1 MNKLKNKNRLQSCN
15 SGDDKKR
22 KTFTV
27 KSVTHNAEK
36 VKCVVAT
43 KELNAYQ
50 KLVIRRV
57 YYMSRNRRELINGL
71 KALQFCTYEIVVES
85 LREQGLI
92 DNEDYYN
99 LMTEVER

>member
-1 MNKLKNKNRLQSCN
+1 MNNTQKKKCPSTTNAK
-15 SGDDKKR
+15 GDR
-22 KTFTV
+22 KIFTI

-36 VKCVVAT
+36 VKCATTT

-57 YYMSRNRRELINGL
+57 YYMSRNRRELVSGL
-71 KALQFCTYEIVVES
+71 KALQFCTYGVAVES

-92 DNEDYYN
+92 DNEDYYS

>member
-1 MNKLKNKNRLQSCN
+1 MNNKKEKTACGAGTLQAEI
-15 SGDDKKR
+15 KR
-22 KTFTV
+22 ISTKILADSEV
-27 KSVTHNAEK
+27 I
-36 VKCVVAT
+36 VKCAVTT

-50 KLVIRRV
+50 ELVIRRV

-92 DNEDYYN
+92 DNEDYYS
-99 LMTEVER
+99 LITEVER